1 MAQTAAV
8 QNPFPAPQLPAPKA
22 RERSGDRTRR
32 RLFETALAEFRRV
45 GVTDASIGRIAEIAG
60 VSRPTFYFHFP
71 TKDHVLLELQW
82 SLEEPIAA
90 RMEAAKTLDDA
101 LAALVDGLVGALGAL
116 ANPDVFA
123 EMVRIYTRHAAGDA
137 LADQPHYLMRAVA
150 ARFVEADADGRLPS
164 GLDPERATHLFL
176 TSVFGYLSL
185 PVNIEESRRDLQ
197 TLISLFLT
205 APRTSG
211 ARRTRR

>member
-1 MAQTAAV
+1 V
-8 QNPFPAPQLPAPKA
+8 QRSLPSLKA

-45 GVTDASIGRIAEIAG
+45 GVERASIGRIAETAG

-90 RMEAAKTLDDA
+90 RIERAKTLDEA
-101 LAALVDGLVGALGAL
+101 LSVLVDGLVEALGAL
-116 ANPDVFA
+116 ANPEVFA
-123 EMVRIYTRHAAGDA
+123 EMVRIYTRHAASEA

-150 ARFVEADADGRLPS
+150 ARFVEAQSDGRLRED
-164 GLDPERATHLFL
+164 LDSERATHLFL

-185 PVNIEESRRDLQ
+185 PVDVEESRRDLH
-197 TLISLFLT
+197 TLISLFV
-205 APRTSG
+205 AE
-211 ARRTRR
+211 AR